1 MKADTEEPQL
11 SAPKPGVQQ
20 LSLVRNIVPPATNKV
35 ETMLE
40 AERNRIFESW
50 IDAHK
55 AILFKVARVYG
66 ATQSDREDLFQEI
79 ALQVWHSVEAYRGDC
94 AATTWIYRVALNA
107 ALAWRRKER
116 RHRQGRKD
124 IEDATDLL
132 VAPSGHDP
140 RLDWIY
146 QRIAALDELNRAL
159 ALLMLD
165 GCSYREMAQILGLS
179 ESNVGV
185 KINRIK
191 AVLAAQLAK
200 EEHDGL

>member
-1 MKADTEEPQL
+1 
-11 SAPKPGVQQ
+11 
-20 LSLVRNIVPPATNKV
+20 
-35 ETMLE
+35 MLE
-40 AERNRIFESW
+40 AERNKVFESW

-66 ATQSDREDLFQEI
+66 ATHSDREDLFQEI
-79 ALQVWHSVEAYRGDC
+79 ALQIWHSVEMYRGDC
-94 AATTWIYRVALNA
+94 AATTWIYRVALNT
-107 ALAWRRKER
+107 ALAWRRKEH
-116 RHRQGRKD
+116 RHGQGRQD
-124 IEDATDLL
+124 IEVATGLL
-132 VAPSGHDP
+132 IAPSSRDP

-146 QRIAALDELNRAL
+146 QRIAELDEGNRAL

-165 GCSYREMAQILGLS
+165 GFSYRDMAQILGLS

-191 AVLAAQLAK
+191 AALAAQLAK

>member
-1 MKADTEEPQL
+1 MMD
-11 SAPKPGVQQ
+11 
-20 LSLVRNIVPPATNKV
+20 
-35 ETMLE
+35 
-40 AERNRIFESW
+40 AERNSVCEGW

-66 ATQSDREDLFQEI
+66 ATDSDREDLFQEI
-79 ALQVWHSVEAYRGDC
+79 ALQLWHSVEAWRGDC
-94 AATTWIYRVALNA
+94 EATTWIYRVALNT

-116 RHRQGRKD
+116 RHGQGRQD
-124 IEDATDLL
+124 IEDATGLL
-132 VAPSGHDP
+132 VAPSGRDP

-146 QRIAALDELNRAL
+146 QRIAELDEGNRAL

-165 GCSYREMAQILGLS
+165 GFSYRDMAQILGLS

-191 AVLAAQLAK
+191 AALAAQLAK
-200 EEHDGL
+200 EEHNGL

>member
-1 MKADTEEPQL
+1 
-11 SAPKPGVQQ
+11 
-20 LSLVRNIVPPATNKV
+20 
-35 ETMLE
+35 MLE
-40 AERNRIFESW
+40 AERSRVFESW

-66 ATQSDREDLFQEI
+66 DTHSDREDLFQEI
-79 ALQVWHSVEAYRGDC
+79 ALQVWHSVEAYQGDC
-94 AATTWIYRVALNA
+94 APTTWIYRVALNT

-116 RHRQGRKD
+116 KHGQGRQN
-124 IEDATDLL
+124 IEDATGLL
-132 VAPSGHDP
+132 IAPSNRDP

-146 QRIAALDELNRAL
+146 QRIAEFDEVNRSL

-165 GCSYREMAQILGLS
+165 GFSYREMSRILGLS

-191 AVLAAQLAK
+191 AALAAQLKK

>member
-1 MKADTEEPQL
+1 
-11 SAPKPGVQQ
+11 
-20 LSLVRNIVPPATNKV
+20 
-35 ETMLE
+35 MLD
-40 AERNRIFESW
+40 AERNTVFEGW

-66 ATQSDREDLFQEI
+66 ATHADREDLFQEI

-94 AATTWIYRVALNA
+94 AATTWIYRVALNT

-116 RHRQGRKD
+116 KHGEGRQD
-124 IEDATDLL
+124 IEAVTGLL
-132 VAPSGHDP
+132 IAPSGRDP

-146 QRIAALDELNRAL
+146 QRIAELDEADRSL

-165 GCSYREMAQILGLS
+165 GFSYRDMSQILGLS

-185 KINRIK
+185 KISRIK
-191 AVLAAQLAK
+191 AELAAQLAK
-200 EEHDGL
+200 EERNGL

>member
-1 MKADTEEPQL
+1 MPE
-11 SAPKPGVQQ
+11 G
-20 LSLVRNIVPPATNKV
+20 
-35 ETMLE
+35 
-40 AERNRIFESW
+40 ERNRVFESW

-55 AILFKVARVYG
+55 AILFKVARAYG
-66 ATQSDREDLFQEI
+66 ATHSDREDLFQEI

-94 AATTWIYRVALNA
+94 AATTWIYRVALNT

-116 RHRQGRKD
+116 RHRQGRQD
-124 IEDATDLL
+124 IEDATGLL
-132 VAPSGHDP
+132 VAPSGPDP

-146 QRIAALDELNRAL
+146 QRIAELDEGNRAL

-165 GCSYREMAQILGLS
+165 GFSYREMAQILGLS

-191 AVLAAQLAK
+191 AALAAQLAK

>member
-1 MKADTEEPQL
+1 
-11 SAPKPGVQQ
+11 
-20 LSLVRNIVPPATNKV
+20 
-35 ETMLE
+35 MLD
-40 AERNRIFESW
+40 AERNTVFESW

-66 ATQSDREDLFQEI
+66 ATHADREDLFQEI

-94 AATTWIYRVALNA
+94 AATTWIYRVALNT

-116 RHRQGRKD
+116 KHGQGR
-124 IEDATDLL
+124 EDVEAATGLL
-132 VAPSGHDP
+132 ITPSAHDP
-140 RLDWIY
+140 RLAWIY
-146 QRIAALDELNRAL
+146 ERIAELDEANRSL

-165 GCSYREMAQILGLS
+165 GFSYRDMSQILGLS

-191 AVLAAQLAK
+191 AALAAQLAK

>member
-1 MKADTEEPQL
+1 
-11 SAPKPGVQQ
+11 
-20 LSLVRNIVPPATNKV
+20 
-35 ETMLE
+35 MLE
-40 AERNRIFESW
+40 AERNRVFESW

-66 ATQSDREDLFQEI
+66 ATDSDREDLFQEI
-79 ALQVWHSVEAYRGDC
+79 ALQLWHSVEAYRGDC
-94 AATTWIYRVALNA
+94 AATTWIYRVALKT

-116 RHRQGRKD
+116 RHGQGRQD
-124 IEDATDLL
+124 IEAAASLL
-132 VAPSGHDP
+132 VAPSVRDP

-146 QRIAALDELNRAL
+146 QRIAELDEGNRAL

-165 GCSYREMAQILGLS
+165 GFSYRDMAQILGLS

-191 AVLAAQLAK
+191 AALAAQLAK
-200 EEHDGL
+200 EEHSGL